1 MGEYKKE
8 DSYNY
13 YQLFH
18 LDEYMYGHHGF
29 IAGGCFKNI
38 FNGEKPKDIDIWFED
53 IVEFNTAR
61 HHFEDLIADEPE
73 RWKKAYENKN
83 VFAVHDKLRNRTL
96 ELVKRRYGTPEE
108 ILDQFDFT
116 IVKFAY
122 FREVESADEEDY
134 RAVWK
139 VLRNEDFFTHLHL
152 KRLVIDDDVPLP
164 VNTFNR
170 MIKYAK
176 YGYLPCKNTK
186 VKMVQKLMELDL
198 DTGDIESSL
207 SNSLYAG
214 LD

>member
-13 YQLFH
+13 YPLFH
-18 LDEYMYGHHGF
+18 LEEYMYGHNGF

-38 FNGEKPKDIDIWFED
+38 FNGEKPKDIDIWFENKT
-53 IVEFNTAR
+53 EFHNAEF
-61 HHFEDLIADEPE
+61 HFRKLIAEEPE
-73 RWKKAYENKN
+73 RWNKAYENKN
-83 VFAVHDKLRNRTL
+83 VFAIHDKLRNRTL

-122 FREVESADEEDY
+122 FREVESANEDDY

-139 VLRNEDFFTHLHL
+139 VLRSEDFFTHLHL

-198 DTGDIESSL
+198 GDIESSL
-207 SNSLYAG
+207 TNSLYAG

>member
-13 YQLFH
+13 YPLFH
-18 LDEYMYGHHGF
+18 LEEYMYGHNGF
-29 IAGGCFKNI
+29 IAGGCLKNI
-38 FNGEKPKDIDIWFED
+38 FNGEKPKDIDIWFKNSDEY
-53 IVEFNTAR
+53 IKAK
-61 HHFEDLIADEPE
+61 HHFEELIEEKPE

-83 VFAVHDKLRNRTL
+83 VFAIYDKLRNRTL

-108 ILDQFDFT
+108 ILEQFDFT

-122 FREVESADEEDY
+122 FREVESADEDDS

-198 DTGDIESSL
+198 GAGDIESSL
-207 SNSLYAG
+207 SDSLYAG